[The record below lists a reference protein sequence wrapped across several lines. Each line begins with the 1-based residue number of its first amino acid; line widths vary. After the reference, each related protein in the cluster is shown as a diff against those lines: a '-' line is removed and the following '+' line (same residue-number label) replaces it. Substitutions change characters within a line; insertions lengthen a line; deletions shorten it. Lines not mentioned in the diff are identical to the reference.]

1 MDHAF
6 HEVLAHGEKIKMQ
19 EFRNGYLWKNMSWLV
34 VEPHLKKYES
44 RNGFIFPKINN
55 IGKHHFPVSIQH
67 PSQPGPVKPG
77 FPPGSLECL
86 WSAQWIG
93 RKTLVTG
100 DGEAPKVTSYPR
112 QVKPLTN
119 FATGPGWTFSISS
132 FLQCGHI
139 AITCHNYLHK
149 TSKVEGLKA
158 EDDETSKVEYVEW
171 YPMVLSH
178 GIPVSPSSFG
188 YRLGQWLQLPGF
200 NTAGITDMI
209 DSHAW
214 KDCR

>member
-1 MDHAF
+1 MDTLWIPF
-6 HEVLAHGEKIKMQ
+6 KYVLVH
-19 EFRNGYLWKNMSWLV
+19 WLV

-100 DGEAPKVTSYPR
+100 DGEAPKVTSYRGKEWSNWPTLQPDQAELSASPVSSSVDTLPKHVIITSIR
-112 QVKPLTN
+112 HPKLKDWKPKMMRLPKLN
-119 FATGPGWTFSISS
+119 MLNGF
-132 FLQCGHI
+132 
-139 AITCHNYLHK
+139 
-149 TSKVEGLKA
+149 
-158 EDDETSKVEYVEW
+158 EW
-171 YPMVLSH
+171 YPM
-178 GIPVSPSSFG
+178 VSPSSFG
-188 YRLGQWLQLPGF
+188 YILGQWLQLPGF